1 MAVNENILAI
11 DLVPGLQQRLQQLVI
26 NVEENPHS
34 NISFYSALAY
44 MDALIDIKVFPI
56 QEINAA
62 RSRVSAA
69 IKKPY
74 KED

>member
-1 MAVNENILAI
+1 MDDELLAVE
-11 DLVPGLQQRLQQLVI
+11 LVPSMRERLERLI
-26 NVEENPHS
+26 AEIEENPHS
-34 NISFYSALAY
+34 NISFYSVLAY

>member
-1 MAVNENILAI
+1 MSDENILAI

-34 NISFYSALAY
+34 NISFYSVLAY

-69 IKKPY
+69 IKKTY